1 MNSKIANLISYLL
14 HPLMMATY
22 LFSTIIFIEPMQLV
36 PPGYNIIAQW
46 LIVLVVWLT
55 TFAIPAM
62 SLVLLKFTGNISS
75 LKLHNRQERLIPFM
89 YITVFYFFT
98 AYYFTQQMMLTNLAS
113 GIFIVVAIM
122 ILIAAIIT
130 IFWKISVHS
139 LSMGGVVGL
148 LLIIT
153 TTIPESS
160 IYLISLVAILL
171 SGLVLSA
178 RLELRAHT
186 TLQVYSGFGLGL
198 AVSFL
203 IIFWI

>member
-1 MNSKIANLISYLL
+1 MNSKIANLVSYLF

-22 LFSTIIFIEPMQLV
+22 LFSTIIFIEPMQIV
-36 PPGYNIIAQW
+36 PPGYNIIAQL

-62 SLVLLKFTGNISS
+62 SLVLLKFTGNITS
-75 LKLHNRQERLIPFM
+75 LKLHNRKERLIPFS
-89 YITVFYFFT
+89 YVTVFYFFT
-98 AYYFTQQMMLTNLAS
+98 AYYFTQQLMLTELAS

-130 IFWKISVHS
+130 FFWKISVHS
-139 LSMGGVVGL
+139 LGMGGVVGL
-148 LLIIT
+148 LLIIST
-153 TTIPESS
+153 TVPESP
-160 IYLISLVAILL
+160 IYLISLVAILI

-178 RLELRAHT
+178 RLKLQAHT
-186 TLQVYSGFGLGL
+186 ALQVYTGFALGL
-198 AVSFL
+198 VVSVM

>member
-1 MNSKIANLISYLL
+1 MNSKFANVISYVF

-22 LFSTIIFIEPMQLV
+22 LFSAIIFIEPMQLV
-36 PPGYNIIAQW
+36 PPGYTIVAQW

-62 SLVLLKFTGNISS
+62 SLVLLKFTGNITS
-75 LKLHNRQERLIPFM
+75 LKLHNRQERLIPFF
-89 YITVFYFFT
+89 YVTVFYFFT
-98 AYYFTQQMMLTNLAS
+98 AYYFTQQMLLTDLAS
-113 GIFIVVAIM
+113 GIFIVIAIM
-122 ILIAAIIT
+122 ILLAAIIT
-130 IFWKISVHS
+130 FLWKISVHS
-139 LSMGGVVGL
+139 LGMGGVVGL

-160 IYLISLVAILL
+160 IYLISLVAILF

-178 RLELRAHT
+178 RLKLQAHS
-186 TLQVYSGFGLGL
+186 TLQVYTGFALGFV
-198 AVSFL
+198 VSFM

>member
-22 LFSTIIFIEPMQLV
+22 LFSTVIFIEPMQLV

-62 SLVLLKFTGNISS
+62 SLVLLKFTGNITS
-75 LKLHNRQERLIPFM
+75 LKLHNRQERLIPFL

-148 LLIIT
+148 LLIIS
-153 TTIPESS
+153 TTIPESY
-160 IYLISLVAILL
+160 IYLISLVAIFL

-186 TLQVYSGFGLGL
+186 TLQVYTGFALGL

>member
-1 MNSKIANLISYLL
+1 MNSGFANLISYLF
-14 HPLMMATY
+14 HPLMLATY
-22 LFSTIIFIEPMQLV
+22 LFSAVIFIEPMQVV

-75 LKLHNRQERLIPFM
+75 LKLQNRKERLIPFF
-89 YITVFYFFT
+89 YVTLFYFFT
-98 AYYFTQQMMLTNLAS
+98 AYYFSQQMLVTNLAT
-113 GIFIVVAIM
+113 GIFIVTAVM

-139 LSMGGVVGL
+139 LGMGGVIGI
-148 LLIIT
+148 LLIVT
-153 TTIPESS
+153 TIIPESS
-160 IYLISLVAILL
+160 IYLISLAAIIV

-178 RLELRAHT
+178 RLKLQAHT
-186 TLQVYSGFGLGL
+186 PLQVYIGFALGL
-198 AVSFL
+198 IISFML
-203 IIFWI
+203 IFWL